1 MREAAA
7 VQRELHAHKLQ
18 STVEARRE
26 LWPAAVEE
34 AAANMAAKFDRVVAR
49 CTALKLRAFSRARAA
64 EREAGKSEGRL
75 ERAQAAE
82 AQAQELSAEN
92 EEQRE
97 ELQKLRARA
106 ASQPPD
112 LSVSRVRGRFGKLPW
127 QTRVLV
133 WGELAR
139 RTPPSSVGPNLVDA
153 ARVLAPGMR
162 MRVPSLDQVR
172 RMRCEM
178 TLAGEAL
185 AAFQLAGCKR
195 MRCLGFD
202 ESTKLQIGSSP
213 TSSTHRRR
221 MRGALIRAIW
231 RRRGRPCS
239 LRGAV
244 RAENRKI
251 ENFRLWTPVT
261 RL

>member
-153 ARVLAPGMR
+153 ARATRRPPGAPKCY
-162 MRVPSLDQVR
+162 R
-172 RMRCEM
+172 RAPCWSSGRRTRTAARRRPCSGRC
-178 TLAGEAL
+178 
-185 AAFQLAGCKR
+185 
-195 MRCLGFD
+195 
-202 ESTKLQIGSSP
+202 SSP

-221 MRGALIRAIW
+221 MRGA
-231 RRRGRPCS
+231 
-239 LRGAV
+239 
-244 RAENRKI
+244 
-251 ENFRLWTPVT
+251 
-261 RL
+261 